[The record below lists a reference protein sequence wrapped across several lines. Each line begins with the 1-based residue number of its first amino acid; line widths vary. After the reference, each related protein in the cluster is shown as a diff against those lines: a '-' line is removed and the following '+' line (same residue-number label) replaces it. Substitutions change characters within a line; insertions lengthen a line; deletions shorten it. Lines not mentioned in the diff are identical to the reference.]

1 MIPAQ
6 NIVAWGNAVPWADQ
20 RQVEQDLII
29 GRALVDIFSDE
40 VLRDALRIRG
50 GTALNKL
57 HFPAPLRYSEDID
70 LVRTSAGPIGSILDR
85 LRVILEPWLGRAQF
99 DQSPVAPKFRF
110 RVEAEDGSGVPI
122 RLKIEINTR
131 EIQAFDGSASLPLEI
146 ENPWFSGKADISA
159 FSREEMLATKLRAL
173 LQRDKGRDLYDLAHA
188 LEVFEDLN
196 VDRIIEIFARYLG
209 LSGQTI
215 SRAQAQ
221 ERMFAKLANPRFLL
235 DIRPLLPAAQAEAL
249 TEESTAAS
257 FRRVFTILVDRLPGE
272 PWGRMPVMKERFGFH
287 GDKGA
292 DRHACCSGHCHRY
305 ARKAGS

>member
-6 NIVAWGNAVPWADQ
+6 NIVAWGNVVPWADQ

-29 GRALVDIFSDE
+29 SRALVEIFSDNR
-40 VLRDALRIRG
+40 LRDALRFRG

-57 HFPAPLRYSEDID
+57 HFPEPLRYSEDID
-70 LVRTSAGPIGSILDR
+70 LVRRSAGPIGPILDQ
-85 LRVILEPWLGRAQF
+85 LRVVLEPWLGRAQF
-99 DQSPVAPKFRF
+99 DQSRVAPKFHF

-131 EIQAFDGSASLPLEI
+131 EIEAFDAPTSSPLEI
-146 ENPWFSGKADISA
+146 VNPWFSGEAAIPT

-188 LEVFEDLN
+188 LDVFEGLE
-196 VDRIIEIFARYLG
+196 VDRIVEMLGRYLG
-209 LSGQTI
+209 LSGQAI

-235 DIRPLLPAAQAEAL
+235 DMRPLLSAAQVKAWTQES
-249 TEESTAAS
+249 TEEA
-257 FRRVFTILVDRLPGE
+257 FRRVFADLVDRLPGD
-272 PWGRMPVMKERFGFH
+272 PWARTPVMKERFGITW
-287 GDKGA
+287 
-292 DRHACCSGHCHRY
+292 
-305 ARKAGS
+305 

>member
-196 VDRIIEIFARYLG
+196 ADRIIEMFARYLG

-272 PWGRMPVMKERFGFH
+272 PWGRMPVMKERFGI
-287 GDKGA
+287 
-292 DRHACCSGHCHRY
+292 SW
-305 ARKAGS
+305 